1 MKIKLSILFLALMIQ
16 AVRPPAGAGA
26 AEASLAF
33 PSLSFSTEASL
44 SDPSPFHKYLARPSD
59 QVKLAKYLSLLPPLL
74 KDRSQTLQLE
84 RRGFEENNPLLGRRP
99 SQAKINGYF
108 FTFALSLIA
117 AAYLPEPFASSVLD
131 SVRFQEEIVSY
142 ENERLFKREA
152 RVDAAPIAFMFTII
166 Y

>member
-1 MKIKLSILFLALMIQ
+1 MMKKLSIIFLAFMIQ
-16 AVRPPAGAGA
+16 AISAPSGA
-26 AEASLAF
+26 AAEEAISF
-33 PSLSFSTEASL
+33 PALSFSTEASL
-44 SDPSPFHKYLARPSD
+44 SDPSLFQKYFARPSD
-59 QVKLAKYLSLLPPLL
+59 QIKLAKYLSILPPLL

-99 SQAKINGYF
+99 SQARINSYF
-108 FTFALSLIA
+108 LSFALSLVA

-131 SVRFQEEIVSY
+131 SVRFQEEIVAY
-142 ENERLFKREA
+142 ENERLFNREA